1 VLQPTLTGT
10 SDREAEVIVARAN
23 AIVNQIHVVTVNAP
37 DPVGN
42 GRSAIVDPEG
52 ALRYESGSG
61 EEVLT
66 AAIDFDAV
74 TRVRTHGSFGINRMW
89 EQMDR
94 HGPDLELPMYGGRYR
109 PRPQGANNR
118 QPQEVRTQ

>member
-1 VLQPTLTGT
+1 
-10 SDREAEVIVARAN
+10 
-23 AIVNQIHVVTVNAP
+23 
-37 DPVGN
+37 
-42 GRSAIVDPEG
+42 
-52 ALRYESGSG
+52 
-61 EEVLT
+61 
-66 AAIDFDAV
+66 
-74 TRVRTHGSFGINRMW
+74 MW